1 MSKAKE
7 MAIRAFF
14 ERHGF
19 KLVWFARALEMSEEL
34 FRHHIARGFQHG
46 DIADR
51 VKALIR
57 AHARAVLEDLD
68 ELPDSPPKPDEARTP
83 HAGRSDAA

>member
-51 VKALIR
+51 VKALIKG
-57 AHARAVLEDLD
+57 AR
-68 ELPDSPPKPDEARTP
+68 SRCI
-83 HAGRSDAA
+83 GRSRRAPRLATQAG